1 MAESSSSKRYDLE
14 ERTLKYASRVRS
26 FLGKVPRTISN
37 IEDIKQV
44 VRASGSIGANY
55 IEANESLSRK
65 DFLMR
70 IKISRKEAK
79 ECEYWLKLIDVGG
92 NPDLQDEQSDL
103 TQEAKELMMIFSAI
117 MRKSEWDSNLDIVS
131 DFDIRISNFS
141 IMISDLEQKFEQVL
155 TKLQED
161 LALIRTGRAS
171 AALVEN
177 LKVPVYGSV
186 MILKELAS
194 IAIPEPRQILIT
206 PWDKTIIADVEKAL
220 RAQNF
225 SPAVEETMIRVV
237 LPPLTGEER
246 EKIIK
251 EVGVK
256 AEEAK
261 VSLRMIRRDAVERV
275 EAAQENKEISED
287 EEFSQKKRIDELL
300 EYYNRKIEVISQD
313 KKSQLEI
320 Q

>member
-117 MRKSEWDSNLDIVS
+117 MRKSE
-131 DFDIRISNFS
+131 
-141 IMISDLEQKFEQVL
+141 
-155 TKLQED
+155 
-161 LALIRTGRAS
+161 
-171 AALVEN
+171 
-177 LKVPVYGSV
+177 
-186 MILKELAS
+186 
-194 IAIPEPRQILIT
+194 
-206 PWDKTIIADVEKAL
+206 
-220 RAQNF
+220 
-225 SPAVEETMIRVV
+225 
-237 LPPLTGEER
+237 
-246 EKIIK
+246 
-251 EVGVK
+251 
-256 AEEAK
+256 
-261 VSLRMIRRDAVERV
+261 
-275 EAAQENKEISED
+275 
-287 EEFSQKKRIDELL
+287 
-300 EYYNRKIEVISQD
+300 
-313 KKSQLEI
+313 
-320 Q
+320 